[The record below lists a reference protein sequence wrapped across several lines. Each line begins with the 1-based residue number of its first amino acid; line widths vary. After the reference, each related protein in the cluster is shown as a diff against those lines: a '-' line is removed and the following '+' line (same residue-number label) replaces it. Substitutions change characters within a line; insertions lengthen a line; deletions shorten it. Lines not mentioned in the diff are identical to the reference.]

1 MGTEEQKVIEER
13 VWKIRRQMEEA
24 ARQAGRKPEEILL
37 LAASKTQ
44 SAQRVAFSAGLDIDL
59 FGENRAQELVE
70 KMDAGAYRGKPVH
83 MIGHLQK
90 NKAKYAVGRAA
101 LIHSA
106 DSLELAGNLP
116 PGPEAESG
124 ARRADRSESG
134 GGTEQIRR
142 RSSGAGS
149 SAGAGL
155 PAGRL
160 AGSRTDGN
168 SARFPAARAEQ
179 TLFFRLASTFR

>member
-70 KMDAGAYRGKPVH
+70 KMDAGAYGGKPVH

-106 DSLELAGNLP
+106 DSLELAQEICRQAQKRNLVQ
-116 PGPEAESG
+116 
-124 ARRADRSESG
+124 DRSESG

-142 RSSGAGS
+142 RSSGAGG